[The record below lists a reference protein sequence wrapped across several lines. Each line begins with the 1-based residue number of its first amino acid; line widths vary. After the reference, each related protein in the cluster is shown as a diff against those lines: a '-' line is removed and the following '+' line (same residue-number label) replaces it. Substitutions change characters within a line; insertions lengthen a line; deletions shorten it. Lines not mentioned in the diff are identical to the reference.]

1 MAYNLTPE
9 ELLQLA
15 EQVNASG
22 EEPYDMGQRHQYEIM
37 VAELKGAQN
46 QAADEQNQAAYDNQ
60 MQTWENQGVPPENL
74 VRAKAQLA
82 TYFGVPGTQ
91 PTPPAQGA
99 SVPASPTQGDL
110 INPANP
116 MKLV

>member
-74 VRAKAQLA
+74 VRAK
-82 TYFGVPGTQ
+82 